1 MVQPGGVLSD
11 RIPPGSK
18 DVRVRM
24 PGGDTQALGDPAPDG
39 TIVFGP
45 VQKSGVYLVSWEGPP
60 GPTDAVEGPRAVR
73 PFAANLLSP
82 SESDISAAEKVSFAT
97 GDTSAANQK
106 QAKATR
112 KLWPWLLL
120 GALGVVMLEWWV
132 YNRKVQF

>member
-1 MVQPGGVLSD
+1 
-11 RIPPGSK
+11 
-18 DVRVRM
+18 
-24 PGGDTQALGDPAPDG
+24 
-39 TIVFGP
+39 
-45 VQKSGVYLVSWEGPP
+45 
-60 GPTDAVEGPRAVR
+60 VR

-120 GALGVVMLEWWV
+120 GALAVVMLEWWV